1 MKLISLKNLFLIFF
15 SSFLPGSGSDPSVLS
30 VPTPNVIFSLPYLSP
45 CISYWSSTYTL
56 TLFMFSTF
64 LFFHFLNPINFATC
78 FLESNGCFP
87 YHTSYCFLKF
97 LVVLSLLLSYSP
109 LEMVVNILQPD
120 WEGVG
125 MRLLKLMSW
134 CAVAVH
140 LESHFMPVTV
150 LKGWTSCFPIL
161 PAATLSPG
169 QNPWLTISVLQSL
182 AGLQHHTVCI
192 LGTHHALTLIQLILM
207 PLAKSAN
214 L

>member
-1 MKLISLKNLFLIFF
+1 MKLISFKNLFLPFVKYFPAWIWPPYAVSTYPKCNFF
-15 SSFLPGSGSDPSVLS
+15 SSLLF
-30 VPTPNVIFSLPYLSP
+30 P
-45 CISYWSSTYTL
+45 CISYRSSACTL
-56 TLFMFSTF
+56 TLFMVSTF

-78 FLESNGCFP
+78 FLESYGCFP

-120 WEGVG
+120 WESVG
-125 MRLLKLMSW
+125 MWLLKLMSW
-134 CAVAVH
+134 RAVAVH
-140 LESHFMPVTV
+140 LESHFMPVTM
-150 LKGWTSCFPIL
+150 LKGWTSLFLIL

-169 QNPWLTISVLQSL
+169 QNPWLTVSVLQSL
-182 AGLQHHTVCI
+182 ACMQHHTVCI
-192 LGTHHALTLIQLILM
+192 LGTHHTLTLIQLILM